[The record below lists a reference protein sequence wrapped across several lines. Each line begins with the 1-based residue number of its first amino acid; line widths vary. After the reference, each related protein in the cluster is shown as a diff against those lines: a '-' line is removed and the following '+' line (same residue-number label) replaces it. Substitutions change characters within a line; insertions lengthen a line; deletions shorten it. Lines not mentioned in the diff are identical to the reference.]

1 MALDKQIYC
10 YGVDTSY
17 FYDEEEKYWHLRLL
31 RLYSLRAKLKQKQ
44 KNNKEDVS
52 WKLKSCNRVFSF
64 LSKRFTDFTF
74 QSSLPSSDFS
84 HSLRSADFFGL
95 YVFLSD
101 CSLDF
106 FFFGLSMSDTRFLK
120 EYNLTSRLCINI
132 SSLS

>member
-52 WKLKSCNRVFSF
+52 WKLKSCNRVLKKNKERLSEI
-64 LSKRFTDFTF
+64 LNSKRDTDLIRELNP
-74 QSSLPSSDFS
+74 SLVKDKNVVNLFESD
-84 HSLRSADFFGL
+84 
-95 YVFLSD
+95 
-101 CSLDF
+101 
-106 FFFGLSMSDTRFLK
+106 
-120 EYNLTSRLCINI
+120 LT
-132 SSLS
+132 